1 MTDKS
6 HFEGEDLRLAQID
19 ESLTSSS
26 KWKTFIDIQLPSAL
40 LNWYTSVILNQGQHS
55 TNPLR
60 HYPSTTTN
68 SYYSPLGDR

>member
-1 MTDKS
+1 MLQTFFIKWNEMTDKS

-40 LNWYTSVILNQGQHS
+40 LN
-55 TNPLR
+55 
-60 HYPSTTTN
+60 
-68 SYYSPLGDR
+68 